1 MSERIATVEDLVAA
15 REARGLGPDDV
26 MRQLKLAPRQL
37 QALEHGDWGAL
48 PGHAFVRGMLRAYGR
63 MLEADVEPLVEAMS
77 ATVHAADLRPAAS
90 LDEPLPSR
98 SMLGFGSGGSGSRI
112 AWIVLLAV
120 GVLALALFFGGA
132 NLGSVGSWLARDLAP
147 ASGTDASAGRDLPA
161 DAGPPGTTTETVPLA
176 PLTPAPSDPAP
187 GESAPAD
194 APLPSSGEAPGSA
207 PTAALGAAGAPLAAM
222 VSTAAQGQPPS
233 AQGAAPD
240 AASQGAAS
248 PGAAS
253 PADAGTAAA
262 PTLRLVFERESWV
275 EARRDGKVVFS
286 GTQAAGSARDVP
298 IDGRTSFVIGNA
310 ASVRAEFAGKPLDLA
325 AHTRGSIAR
334 LSLP

>member
-1 MSERIATVEDLVAA
+1 MSERIATVENLVAA

-63 MLEADVEPLVEAMS
+63 MLDADVEPLVEAMS
-77 ATVHAADLRPAAS
+77 STVHAADLRPAAS

-98 SMLGFGSGGSGSRI
+98 SMLGFGSGGSGNRI

-132 NLGSVGSWLARDLAP
+132 NLGGVGSWLARDPAP
-147 ASGTDASAGRDLPA
+147 AAGTDAAPAQDAPA
-161 DAGPPGTTTETVPLA
+161 DAGPAGTTTETIPLA
-176 PLTPAPSDPAP
+176 PLTPAPSEPAP
-187 GESAPAD
+187 GEGVAPA
-194 APLPSSGEAPGSA
+194 APVSPSGEAPGSGRVA
-207 PTAALGAAGAPLAAM
+207 EAGVAGAPLVGL
-222 VSTAAQGQPPS
+222 VSTATPTQPAP

-240 AASQGAAS
+240 GAA
-248 PGAAS
+248 A
-253 PADAGTAAA
+253 ADAGAKAS
-262 PTLRLVFERESWV
+262 PTLRLVFERDAWV

-286 GTQAAGSARDVP
+286 GTQAAGSAREVP
-298 IDGRTSFVIGNA
+298 IDGRTALVIGNA
-310 ASVRAEFAGKPLDLA
+310 AGVRAEFAGKPLDLA

>member
-77 ATVHAADLRPAAS
+77 ATVHTADLRPAAS
-90 LDEPLPSR
+90 LDEPLPTR

-112 AWIVLLAV
+112 AWIVLLAL

-132 NLGSVGSWLARDLAP
+132 NLGSVGSWLAREPAP
-147 ASGTDASAGRDLPA
+147 AAGSDAAAPQEAPA
-161 DAGPPGTTTETVPLA
+161 DAGPPGTTTETVPLG
-176 PLTPAPSDPAP
+176 PLTPAPSEPAP
-187 GESAPAD
+187 VEGAPPAAPLSPSSEAPA
-194 APLPSSGEAPGSA
+194 SG
-207 PTAALGAAGAPLAAM
+207 PTAELGAAGAPLATL
-222 VSTAAQGQPPS
+222 VTTALPSQSPSPEATPAQGT
-233 AQGAAPD
+233 APD
-240 AASQGAAS
+240 AA
-248 PGAAS
+248 
-253 PADAGTAAA
+253 PAGDAAA
-262 PTLRLVFERESWV
+262 PVLRLVFERDSWV
-275 EARRDGKVVFS
+275 EARRDGKVVLS
-286 GTQAAGSARDVP
+286 GTQPAGSAKEVP
-298 IDGRTSFVIGNA
+298 IDGRTALVIGNA

-325 AHTRGSIAR
+325 THTRGSVAR

>member
-37 QALEHGDWGAL
+37 RALEHGDWGAL

-90 LDEPLPSR
+90 LDEPMPSR

-112 AWIVLLAV
+112 AWAVLLAV

-132 NLGSVGSWLARDLAP
+132 NLGSVGSWLARDPAP
-147 ASGTDASAGRDLPA
+147 AAGADPAAGRDAPA

-187 GESAPAD
+187 GESAPPA
-194 APLPSSGEAPGSA
+194 APLSPLSEAPGSA
-207 PTAALGAAGAPLAAM
+207 STAGVGAAGAPLAVM
-222 VSTAAQGQPPS
+222 VSTSTPSQPP
-233 AQGAAPD
+233 AQGAAAD
-240 AASQGAAS
+240 AAAPAEAGAGAAS
-248 PGAAS
+248 
-253 PADAGTAAA
+253 
-262 PTLRLVFERESWV
+262 TLRLVFEREAWV

>member
-26 MRQLKLAPRQL
+26 MRQLKLAPKQL

-90 LDEPLPSR
+90 LDQPLPSR

-112 AWIVLLAV
+112 AWAVLLAV

-132 NLGSVGSWLARDLAP
+132 NLGRVGSWLARDSGP
-147 ASGTDASAGRDLPA
+147 AAGTDTATAQEPA
-161 DAGPPGTTTETVPLA
+161 ADSGPPGTTTETVPLA

-187 GESAPAD
+187 AED
-194 APLPSSGEAPGSA
+194 APPAAPESQLSEAPESGSTEEA
-207 PTAALGAAGAPLAAM
+207 GLAGAQLEPLLSVATP
-222 VSTAAQGQPPS
+222 SQPAS
-233 AQGAAPD
+233 AQGAVPD
-240 AASQGAAS
+240 
-248 PGAAS
+248 AAS
-253 PADAGTAAA
+253 PADAGTTGA
-262 PTLRLVFERESWV
+262 PTLRLVFERDAWV
-275 EARRDGKVVFS
+275 EARREGKVVFS

-298 IDGRTSFVIGNA
+298 IEGRTSLVIGNA